1 MTHTLKNLIK
11 QMVELKGSDLHI
23 SIGIPPQIR
32 VDGVLQAASD
42 QALNPKEAQTLCTEY
57 LSPDQI
63 AHLES
68 ERELDLSFDVEGST
82 RIRGNIFWSMG
93 QMVGAFRAIPYEI
106 PTPETLGLPPTVINL
121 INKPRGLILVTG
133 QTGSG
138 KSTTIA
144 SLLELINKTRSE
156 HIITVEDPVEYVF
169 QQKKCTI
176 NQREINSDTHSF
188 VKALKYILRQ
198 DPDHVLIGE
207 MRDLETIK
215 SAITIAETGH
225 LVFATLHTNNAV
237 QTINRVID
245 VFPPH
250 QQDQIRTQLSFILEG
265 VISQQLL
272 PKINRG
278 RALAVELMLPTS
290 GIRNLIREGKI
301 HQIMAEIQM
310 NQQSTHMV
318 TMDQSL
324 AKLVK
329 SGIIEQAEAMKH
341 CLDVHELN
349 TYLSS

>member
-1 MTHTLKNLIK
+1 MTHTLKDLIK

-23 SIGIPPQIR
+23 STGIPPQIR
-32 VDGVLQAASD
+32 IDGTLKSASD
-42 QALNPKEAQTLCTEY
+42 ENLDAKQVRTLCTEY
-57 LSPDQI
+57 LNSEQI
-63 AHLES
+63 ARLEKNK
-68 ERELDLSFDVEGST
+68 ELDLSFDVEGYT
-82 RIRGNIFWSMG
+82 RIRGNIFWAMG
-93 QMVGAFRAIPYEI
+93 NLAGAFRAIAHEI
-106 PTPETLGLPPTVINL
+106 PAPEKLGLPPAVINL
-121 INKPRGLILVTG
+121 TNKPRGLILVTG

-144 SLLELINKTRSE
+144 SLLELINQTRNE

-169 QQKKCTI
+169 EQKKCTV
-176 NQREINSDTHSF
+176 NQREIDSDTHSF
-188 VKALKYILRQ
+188 IKALKYILRQ

-245 VFPPH
+245 VFPPY
-250 QQDQIRTQLSFILEG
+250 QQDQVRAQLSFILEG
-265 VISQQLL
+265 VISQQLM
-272 PKINRG
+272 PQIGGG
-278 RALAVELMLPTS
+278 RCLAVELMLPTT

-329 SGIIEQAEAMKH
+329 SGKIEQQEAMRH
-341 CLDVHELN
+341 CIDLHELN
-349 TYLSS
+349 TYLAS